1 TAWSLIFAKDFP
13 PLCHRLRAGVKNI
26 LYLFNECSSQT
37 PLSGWKSMLSRYLQ
51 SNGIL
56 NNKNSI
62 RKGFKMRDYL
72 LFYFF
77 KFINLKFF
85 NYEQKV
91 FKCDPVWSLDD
102 GFYGH
107 FCLL

>member
-1 TAWSLIFAKDFP
+1 
-13 PLCHRLRAGVKNI
+13 
-26 LYLFNECSSQT
+26 
-37 PLSGWKSMLSRYLQ
+37 MLSRYLQ